1 MHLKKNLPTEITM
14 ALESAVPAQSNL
26 IQFDTDDVFVNTWQP
41 SAIPYNAR
49 DYQVTA
55 VKSFDSPT

>member
-1 MHLKKNLPTEITM
+1 M

-49 DYQVTA
+49 DYQMTA